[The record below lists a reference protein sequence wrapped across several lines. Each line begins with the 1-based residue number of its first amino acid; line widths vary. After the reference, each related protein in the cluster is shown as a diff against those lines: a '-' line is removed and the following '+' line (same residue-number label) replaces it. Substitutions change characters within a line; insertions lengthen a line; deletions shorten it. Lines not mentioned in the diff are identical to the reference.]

1 MGGVSSKNKTKKTQS
16 TGRNRRLSVTAG
28 GQGDGGSD
36 GSVQY
41 LPQGDRKEEGE
52 CGSPPLAFYSFSQ
65 AGYEPDH
72 VKKTNQ
78 DRFLNYKDAGE
89 NKHLFGVFDG
99 HGARGHEV
107 SEYIIKTMPREVVA
121 NQGKVD
127 SDIISGMTAVFKATD
142 SALKKNKSIDCSL
155 SGTTAV
161 TVVVDRSGI
170 EPQLVMS
177 NLGDSR
183 AVLAVEEG
191 GKLKAI
197 ELTEDQK
204 PEREDEKRRIHAS
217 GGRTEPLMDETGEAI
232 GPCRVWLSNM
242 LLPGLAMTRSFG
254 DLVAESV
261 GVIAVPEV
269 KTVPLPSNAKFLIL
283 ASDGVWEFLSNQ
295 QSVDIV
301 ARGSHGMPA
310 VEDLV
315 LRSLK
320 EWNQEEEVVDD
331 ITATVVYF

>member
-1 MGGVSSKNKTKKTQS
+1 
-16 TGRNRRLSVTAG
+16 
-28 GQGDGGSD
+28 
-36 GSVQY
+36 
-41 LPQGDRKEEGE
+41 
-52 CGSPPLAFYSFSQ
+52 
-65 AGYEPDH
+65 
-72 VKKTNQ
+72 
-78 DRFLNYKDAGE
+78 
-89 NKHLFGVFDG
+89 
-99 HGARGHEV
+99 
-107 SEYIIKTMPREVVA
+107 
-121 NQGKVD
+121 
-127 SDIISGMTAVFKATD
+127 
-142 SALKKNKSIDCSL
+142 
-155 SGTTAV
+155 
-161 TVVVDRSGI
+161 
-170 EPQLVMS
+170 
-177 NLGDSR
+177 
-183 AVLAVEEG
+183 
-191 GKLKAI
+191 
-197 ELTEDQK
+197 
-204 PEREDEKRRIHAS
+204 
-217 GGRTEPLMDETGEAI
+217 MDETGEAI

-269 KTVPLPSNAKFLIL
+269 KTVPLPSNAKFMIL

>member
-1 MGGVSSKNKTKKTQS
+1 M
-16 TGRNRRLSVTAG
+16 
-28 GQGDGGSD
+28 
-36 GSVQY
+36 
-41 LPQGDRKEEGE
+41 PQ
-52 CGSPPLAFYSFSQ
+52 Q
-65 AGYEPDH
+65 
-72 VKKTNQ
+72 
-78 DRFLNYKDAGE
+78 
-89 NKHLFGVFDG
+89 
-99 HGARGHEV
+99 
-107 SEYIIKTMPREVVA
+107 VVA

-127 SDIISGMTAVFKATD
+127 SDITSGMTAVFKGTD
-142 SALKKNKSIDCSL
+142 TAQKKKSIDCSL

-177 NLGDSR
+177 NLGGSR

-269 KTVPLPSNAKFLIL
+269 KT
-283 ASDGVWEFLSNQ
+283 
-295 QSVDIV
+295 
-301 ARGSHGMPA
+301 
-310 VEDLV
+310 
-315 LRSLK
+315 
-320 EWNQEEEVVDD
+320 
-331 ITATVVYF
+331 